1 MNIKKEVN
9 KLHYDLVKIVY
20 TNESTGQSETVT
32 IECEPKHIKNAL
44 KRFDLVLMKRFKD
57 ENNPS

>member
-1 MNIKKEVN
+1 MNIKKEVS
-9 KLHYDLVKIVY
+9 KLHYDLVKIIY
-20 TNESTGQSETVT
+20 TNESTGQCETII

-57 ENNPS
+57 EKNTS